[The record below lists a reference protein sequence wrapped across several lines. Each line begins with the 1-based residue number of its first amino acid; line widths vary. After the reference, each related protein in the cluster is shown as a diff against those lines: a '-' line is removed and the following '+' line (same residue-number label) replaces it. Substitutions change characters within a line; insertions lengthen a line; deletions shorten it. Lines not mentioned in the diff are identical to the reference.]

1 MSRKTYLEDIPLE
14 EALARF
20 RQALGPIHPLPAETV
35 PLEAALGRVTAKPIW
50 AKISSPHYHAA
61 AMDGVAVRAAETAGA
76 SKTSPVRLKLGSQAH
91 WIDTGGA
98 MPEGFN
104 AVIMVEDVQPIGE
117 DEIEIMAAAA
127 PWQHVRPLGEDIIA
141 SELVL
146 SENALIRPPEIG
158 ALATSGLTEVPVRR
172 RPRLA
177 VIPTGSE
184 IVAPGTPPAPGKII
198 EFNSLVLGGMIREWG
213 GEAERFPIV
222 PDDLD
227 RIERTVKKALA
238 ECDGVI
244 VNAGSSAGR
253 KDFTAS
259 VFERLGK
266 LVVHGIAIRPG
277 HPVALGMAEG
287 KPLIGIPGYPV
298 SAVLTAE
305 LIVKPLVCEW
315 LGLAPEMRA
324 KVSAVLTRKI
334 ASPIGQEEFVRV
346 TLGRVGE
353 RIAATPLV
361 RGAGVIMSLVRADG
375 LLRIPRF
382 SEGLDAGSSVE
393 IELLRPV
400 EEIENTIVAIGSHD
414 LSLDLLSSLL
424 RRYHPGR
431 RLSSAH
437 VGSLGGLVALKRGE
451 AHLAGSHLLD
461 EETGEYNVSY
471 IRRMLS
477 GEPVVLMNLVYRE
490 QGLMVAKGNPKG
502 IGSLRDLA
510 RRDVIFINR
519 QRGSGTR
526 VLLDYELRRAGIE
539 PGQINGYERE
549 EFTHTAVA
557 AMIASGAVDV
567 GLGVLAAA
575 RALGLDFVPLMKE
588 RYDLVIPQRYY
599 ESPLLAPLLEIIR
612 GGEFREMVLGLG
624 GYDVSETGKVLGV
637 IS

>member
-14 EALARF
+14 EALTRF
-20 RQALGPIHPLPAETV
+20 WEALGPILPLPAEKV
-35 PLEAALGRVTAKPIW
+35 PLAESRGRVTAEPLW
-50 AKISSPHYHAA
+50 ARISSPHYHAA
-61 AMDGVAVRAAETAGA
+61 AMDGVAVRAAETIGA
-76 SKTSPVRLKLGSQAH
+76 AKTSPLRLKIGSQAH

-104 AVIMVEDVQPIGE
+104 AVIMVEEVQPIGE
-117 DEIEIMAAAA
+117 GEIEIMAAAA

-146 SENALIRPPEIG
+146 PENTLVRPQEVG
-158 ALATSGLTEVPVRR
+158 ALATSGITEVPVRR
-172 RPRLA
+172 KPK
-177 VIPTGSE
+177 VGIIPTGSE
-184 IVAPGTPPAPGKII
+184 IVEPGSPLEPGKII
-198 EFNSLVLGGMIREWG
+198 EFNSLMLGGLIEEWG
-213 GEAERFPIV
+213 GEARRFPIV
-222 PDDLD
+222 PDDLG
-227 RIERTVKKALA
+227 RIEGAVRKALE
-238 ECDGVI
+238 ECDAVI

-253 KDFTAS
+253 KDFTAA
-259 VFERLGK
+259 VFEKLGK

-277 HPVALGMAEG
+277 HPVALGVSAG

-305 LIVKPLVCEW
+305 LIVKPLISRW
-315 LGLAPEMRA
+315 LGLAPAMRP

-346 TLGRVGE
+346 TMGRVGE
-353 RIAATPLV
+353 RITATPLA
-361 RGAGVIMSLVRADG
+361 RGAGIIMSLVRADG

-382 SEGLDAGSSVE
+382 SEGMDAGTPVE
-393 IELLRPV
+393 VELLRPI

-424 RRYHPGR
+424 RGRHPGR

-477 GEPVVLMNLVYRE
+477 GEPIVLMNLVYRE
-490 QGLMVAKGNPKG
+490 QGLMVSRGNPKE
-502 IGSLRDLA
+502 IHSLKDLV
-510 RRDVIFINR
+510 RRDVTFINR

-526 VLLDYELRRAGIE
+526 VLLDYELKRAGID
-539 PGQINGYERE
+539 PGRINGYDRE

-567 GLGVLAAA
+567 GLGVLGAA
-575 RALGLDFVPLMKE
+575 RALGLDFIPLMKE
-588 RYDLVIPQRYY
+588 RYDLVIPKKHY
-599 ESPLLAPLLEIIR
+599 ESPLMAPLLEIIR
-612 GGEFREMVLGLG
+612 GKEFQEMVLGLG
-624 GYDVSETGKVLGV
+624 GYDVSDTGRVLEV
-637 IS
+637 IG

>member
-20 RQALGPIHPLPAETV
+20 RQALGPVLPLPAETV
-35 PLEAALGRVTAKPIW
+35 PLAEAMGRVTAEPIW

-76 SKTSPVRLKLGSQAH
+76 SKTSPVRLRIGTQAH

-98 MPEGFN
+98 MPDGFN
-104 AVIMVEDVQPIGE
+104 AVIMVEDIQPIGE
-117 DEIEIMAAAA
+117 EEIEIMAAAA

-146 SENALIRPPEIG
+146 PENTLIRPQELG
-158 ALATSGLTEVPVRR
+158 ALATSGITEVPVRR
-172 RPRLA
+172 RPRLGI
-177 VIPTGSE
+177 IPTGSE
-184 IVAPGTPPAPGKII
+184 IVEPGSPPAPGKII

-213 GEAERFPIV
+213 GEAQRFPIV
-222 PDDLD
+222 PDDFD
-227 RIERTVKKALA
+227 RIAQAVGKALR

-253 KDFTAS
+253 KDFTAA
-259 VFERLGK
+259 VFERIGR

-277 HPVALGMAEG
+277 HPVALGVAEG

-298 SAVLTAE
+298 SAALTAE
-305 LIVKPLVCEW
+305 LIVRPLVYEW
-315 LGLAPEMRA
+315 LGLAPAPRP
-324 KVSAVLTRKI
+324 KIRAVLTRKI

-353 RIAATPLV
+353 RIAATPLA
-361 RGAGVIMSLVRADG
+361 RGAGIIMSLVRADG

-382 SEGLDAGSSVE
+382 SEGLDAGASVE
-393 IELLRPV
+393 IELLRPI
-400 EEIENTIVAIGSHD
+400 EEIENTLVAIGSHD
-414 LSLDLLSSLL
+414 LSLDILSSLL
-424 RRYHPGR
+424 RRRHPGR

-461 EETGEYNVSY
+461 EETGEYNIAY
-471 IRRMLS
+471 IRRTLS
-477 GEPVVLMNLVYRE
+477 GVPVVLMNLVYRE
-490 QGLMVAKGNPKG
+490 QGLMVAKGNPKSIRTLG
-502 IGSLRDLA
+502 DIA
-510 RRDVIFINR
+510 RRDVTFINR

-526 VLLDYELRRAGIE
+526 VLLDYELKRAGID
-539 PGQINGYERE
+539 PAGINGYERE

-575 RALGLDFVPLMKE
+575 RALGLDFIPLMKE
-588 RYDLVIPQRYY
+588 RYDLVIPREHY
-599 ESPLLAPLLEIIR
+599 ESPLMAPLLEIIR
-612 GGEFREMVLGLG
+612 GREFQEMVLALG
-624 GYDVSETGKVLGV
+624 GYDVSETGKILAV
-637 IS
+637 IG